1 MFRFVAIA
9 LAAGVLNL
17 WAATA
22 VAGEYFEK
30 EGVALRGYDPVS
42 YFTLNEPQQGV
53 AAHAHV
59 HKGST
64 FWFASEGNRKL
75 FAADPEKY
83 APQFGGY
90 CAFGVAKGGYKVST
104 QPDAFA
110 VVDGKLYLNYNG
122 EVQTLWQKDVPG
134 FIKTAE
140 KKWPATAKTQPKD

>member
-17 WAATA
+17 WMATA

-30 EGVALRGYDPVS
+30 DGVALGGYDPVS
-42 YFTLNEPQQGV
+42 YFTLNKPQQGV
-53 AAHAHV
+53 AAHAQV

-64 FWFASEGNRKL
+64 FWFASEENRKL
-75 FAADPEKY
+75 FTANPEKY

-90 CAFGVAKGGYKVST
+90 CAFGVARGGYKVST

-122 EVQTLWQKDVPG
+122 EVQKLWQKDVPG
-134 FIKTAE
+134 FIATAE
-140 KKWPATAKTQPKD
+140 KKWPEAAKTQPKD